1 MLIIRRKKSESFL
14 IGDDIRVT
22 ILECAND
29 GVRVAI
35 DAPRHVSIL
44 REELSEAE
52 QLNRGSLA
60 PSANSLLSLQ
70 NALSHM
76 VLPQRAVNICA
87 SAGQAEPEKEKPSD
101 QEG

>member
-14 IGDDIRVT
+14 IGNDIRIT
-22 ILECAND
+22 IVECAAD

-35 DAPRHVSIL
+35 DAPKHISIL

-60 PSANSLLSLQ
+60 PSAESLLSLQ
-70 NALSHM
+70 TALSHI
-76 VLPQRAVNICA
+76 VSPGSQQIHH
-87 SAGQAEPEKEKPSD
+87 
-101 QEG
+101 

>member
-22 ILECAND
+22 ILECAAD

-35 DAPRHVSIL
+35 DAPKHVSIL

-60 PSANSLLSLQ
+60 PSADSLLSLQ
-70 NALSHM
+70 NALSHI
-76 VLPQRAVNICA
+76 VLPKLNTAPAAAQMPDSTKKDNTTD
-87 SAGQAEPEKEKPSD
+87 K
-101 QEG
+101 

>member
-14 IGDDIRVT
+14 IGNDIRVT
-22 ILECAND
+22 ILECAAD

-35 DAPRHVSIL
+35 DAPKHVSIL

-52 QLNRGSLA
+52 QINRGALA
-60 PSANSLLSLQ
+60 PSTDSLLSLQ

-76 VLPQRAVNICA
+76 ITP
-87 SAGQAEPEKEKPSD
+87 KKPKQD
-101 QEG
+101 L

>member
-22 ILECAND
+22 ILECAAD

-35 DAPRHVSIL
+35 DAPRHISIL

-60 PSANSLLSLQ
+60 PSADSLLSLQ

-76 VLPQRAVNICA
+76 VLPQRK
-87 SAGQAEPEKEKPSD
+87 AEAADNADANNSN
-101 QEG
+101 Q

>member
-22 ILECAND
+22 ILECAAD

-35 DAPRHVSIL
+35 DAPKHVSIL

-60 PSANSLLSLQ
+60 PQGPVEEKDGATENCPPLL
-70 NALSHM
+70 
-76 VLPQRAVNICA
+76 
-87 SAGQAEPEKEKPSD
+87 
-101 QEG
+101 

>member
-1 MLIIRRKKSESFL
+1 MLILRRKKNESFL

-22 ILECAND
+22 IVECAGD

-35 DAPRHVSIL
+35 DAPKHVSIL

-52 QLNRGSLA
+52 QMNQVSLA
-60 PSANSLLSLQ
+60 PSADSLLSLQ

-76 VLPQRAVNICA
+76 VLPAK
-87 SAGQAEPEKEKPSD
+87 PE
-101 QEG
+101 QETGANND

>member
-22 ILECAND
+22 ILECAAD

-35 DAPRHVSIL
+35 DAPKHVSIL

-60 PSANSLLSLQ
+60 PSADSLLSLQ

-76 VLPQRAVNICA
+76 VLPKLNTA
-87 SAGQAEPEKEKPSD
+87 SAAAQMPDSTKKD
-101 QEG
+101 NTTDK